1 MAVGRGGDLGPVGR
15 RTIDWVIMTTSAV
28 HRATARVCNP
38 RGLHMRPLELIA
50 RKAQSFQSQI
60 HVTRGLNRV
69 DAKSLL
75 HLLTL
80 GAEAGMELE
89 VEANGAD
96 AGGAVEQ
103 IVKLIQ
109 SDFEMFE
116 QPTRA

>member
-1 MAVGRGGDLGPVGR
+1 
-15 RTIDWVIMTTSAV
+15 
-28 HRATARVCNP
+28 
-38 RGLHMRPLELIA
+38 MRPLELIA

-60 HVTRGLNRV
+60 HVTRGSNRA

-89 VEANGAD
+89 VEANGDD

-103 IVKLIQ
+103 IVQLIE

-116 QPTRA
+116 QSIRET